1 MGGFECEDRTVDLV
15 GSVGKINV
23 VKHNG
28 TTVKKYK
35 PSSPMS
41 YMEKQIGEREEKS
54 RLRQKTE

>member
-15 GSVGKINV
+15 DSVGKINV

-35 PSSPMS
+35 PSSPIS
-41 YMEKQIGEREEKS
+41 YIEKKSVSGREKAG
-54 RLRQKTE
+54 